1 VAPSE
6 PIEVTLDDVP
16 LADVVR
22 LFSRISGANIVAAT
36 TNLRGS
42 VTANLKGVAWRPAF
56 ESILDRQNM
65 TLVEKPPASN
75 IFVVEPRPA
84 GAPDPRVSETFRLKY
99 AKVADVTKVL
109 QDLLGTE
116 GLVVPFPAGNSIVV
130 HASAVKL
137 SEVRG
142 VLEQVDQPRS
152 QVYIEAK
159 FVELSDGSSKR
170 LGIDW
175 QFLNGLKVTT
185 TLGYEQGRDEI
196 SERYTARG
204 GSENSTFSSSKGST
218 RNNTANSIRYY
229 DMDGNE
235 VETDPATLIPPPLT
249 APGPTRPTT
258 TKTAATVADKA
269 SASTYDT
276 TAFSEFLRT
285 DDILKGST
293 LGAILSAPDLALVLS
308 LMKTEEGVS
317 VISNPKV
324 IVANEEKAVID
335 MTTKEPYVVV
345 SRQKGTEQS
354 PGDTITTTLSVIPGK
369 SEPFVGEAFF
379 SYGITVN
386 VTPRVNTASNITVTI
401 EPSISKRIGTAA
413 TPGDTVYPIIEMK
426 KITTIFSLGDG
437 RTAAIGGLTRTED
450 QDIVKKVPLL
460 GDIPILGKYLFS
472 HSERV
477 KQQKEIIIFVTVGV
491 VTSESASGVSLPEGA
506 KLVQQHVDSDGHLIK
521 APAAGD
527 AAKAKDKK
535 EKPAAE

>member
-1 VAPSE
+1 
-6 PIEVTLDDVP
+6 
-16 LADVVR
+16 
-22 LFSRISGANIVAAT
+22 
-36 TNLRGS
+36 
-42 VTANLKGVAWRPAF
+42 
-56 ESILDRQNM
+56 
-65 TLVEKPPASN
+65 
-75 IFVVEPRPA
+75 
-84 GAPDPRVSETFRLKY
+84 
-99 AKVADVTKVL
+99 
-109 QDLLGTE
+109 
-116 GLVVPFPAGNSIVV
+116 
-130 HASAVKL
+130 
-137 SEVRG
+137 
-142 VLEQVDQPRS
+142 
-152 QVYIEAK
+152 
-159 FVELSDGSSKR
+159 
-170 LGIDW
+170 
-175 QFLNGLKVTT
+175 
-185 TLGYEQGRDEI
+185 
-196 SERYTARG
+196 
-204 GSENSTFSSSKGST
+204 
-218 RNNTANSIRYY
+218 
-229 DMDGNE
+229 
-235 VETDPATLIPPPLT
+235 
-249 APGPTRPTT
+249 
-258 TKTAATVADKA
+258 
-269 SASTYDT
+269 
-276 TAFSEFLRT
+276 
-285 DDILKGST
+285 
-293 LGAILSAPDLALVLS
+293 
-308 LMKTEEGVS
+308 
-317 VISNPKV
+317 
-324 IVANEEKAVID
+324 VANEEKAVID